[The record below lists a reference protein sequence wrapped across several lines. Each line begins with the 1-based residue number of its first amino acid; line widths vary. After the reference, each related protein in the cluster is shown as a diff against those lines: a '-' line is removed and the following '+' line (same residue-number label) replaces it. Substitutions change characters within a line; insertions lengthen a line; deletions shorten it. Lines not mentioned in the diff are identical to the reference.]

1 MQLITDKKGHDYYIP
16 LYFMITLTFAF
27 WFFVVMVENIRKGR
41 SAEVSKV
48 SKASKASSA
57 AANPINEYLIESE
70 KKSNLPQSMKS
81 RVQSIDV
88 FRGITICIMIFAN
101 YGAGQYSHSLVHA
114 AWDGITFADFA
125 FPL

>member
-16 LYFMITLTFAF
+16 LYFMISLTFAF

-41 SAEVSKV
+41 STQ
-48 SKASKASSA
+48 ASQASQASNTA
-57 AANPINEYLIESE
+57 GNPINEHLIESE
-70 KKSNLPQSMKS
+70 KKSHLPQPMKS

-88 FRGITICIMIFAN
+88 FRGITICVMIFAN
-101 YGAGQYSHSLVHA
+101 YGAGQYSHSLMHA

>member
-16 LYFMITLTFAF
+16 LYFMISLTFAF

-41 SAEVSKV
+41 STQ
-48 SKASKASSA
+48 ASNTAG
-57 AANPINEYLIESE
+57 NPINEHLIESE
-70 KKSNLPQSMKS
+70 KKSHLPQPMKS

-88 FRGITICIMIFAN
+88 FRGITICVMIFAN
-101 YGAGQYSHSLVHA
+101 YGAGQYSHSLMHA

>member
-16 LYFMITLTFAF
+16 LYFMIALTFAF

-41 SAEVSKV
+41 SAE
-48 SKASKASSA
+48 ASKA
-57 AANPINEYLIESE
+57 AANTINEHLIESE
-70 KKSNLPQSMKS
+70 KKSHLPQSMKS

-114 AWDGITFADFA
+114 TWDGITFADFA

>member
-16 LYFMITLTFAF
+16 LYFMISLTFAF

-41 SAEVSKV
+41 STQ
-48 SKASKASSA
+48 ASQASQASNA
-57 AANPINEYLIESE
+57 AGNPINEHLIESE
-70 KKSNLPQSMKS
+70 KKSLIPQPMKS

-88 FRGITICIMIFAN
+88 FRGITICVMIFAN

-114 AWDGITFADFA
+114 TWDGIPFADFA

>member
-16 LYFMITLTFAF
+16 LYFMISLTFAF

-41 SAEVSKV
+41 STQ
-48 SKASKASSA
+48 ASQASQASNA
-57 AANPINEYLIESE
+57 AGNPINEHLIESE
-70 KKSNLPQSMKS
+70 KKSHLPQPMKS

-88 FRGITICIMIFAN
+88 FRGITICVMIFAN
-101 YGAGQYSHSLVHA
+101 YGAGQYSHSLMHA

>member
-16 LYFMITLTFAF
+16 LYFMIALTFAF

-41 SAEVSKV
+41 RAEASN
-48 SKASKASSA
+48 ASKA
-57 AANPINEYLIESE
+57 AANPINDHLIESE
-70 KKSNLPQSMKS
+70 TKSHLPQSMKS

-88 FRGITICIMIFAN
+88 FRGITICVMIFAN
-101 YGAGQYSHSLVHA
+101 YGAGQYNHSLVHA
-114 AWDGITFADFA
+114 AWDGITFSDFA

>member
-1 MQLITDKKGHDYYIP
+1 
-16 LYFMITLTFAF
+16 MISLTFAF

-48 SKASKASSA
+48 SKASKASKASSA
-57 AANPINEYLIESE
+57 AANPINEHLIESE

-101 YGAGQYSHSLVHA
+101 YGAGQYSHSLMHA

>member
-16 LYFMITLTFAF
+16 LYFMISLTFAF

-41 SAEVSKV
+41 STQ
-48 SKASKASSA
+48 ASQASQASNA
-57 AANPINEYLIESE
+57 AGNPINEHLIESE
-70 KKSNLPQSMKS
+70 KKSHLHQPMKS

-88 FRGITICIMIFAN
+88 FRGITICVMIFAN
-101 YGAGQYSHSLVHA
+101 YGAGQYSHSLMHA